1 MNSGSFSPQNYNV
14 SKCAI
19 VRMLSP
25 RLEGVLG
32 ATHAPRSMM
41 NIPRFAPDLKIIRLQ
56 HSKNKEH
63 AEGSR
68 VHTRGERNAQCDACG
83 NHASAHHSAFLLRRY
98 LRYQDG
104 LTYSHKTNSCEHT
117 LLRIADFVC
126 VCICARVCVCVC
138 VCVSMFVCVCLC
150 VCVCMCVCVCV
161 CVCV

>member
-1 MNSGSFSPQNYNV
+1 MLSCVICCVVLAYVLSVFTRGACTHEESLNSGSFSPQNYNV

-98 LRYQDG
+98 LRY
-104 LTYSHKTNSCEHT
+104 THV
-117 LLRIADFVC
+117 RMA
-126 VCICARVCVCVC
+126 
-138 VCVSMFVCVCLC
+138 
-150 VCVCMCVCVCV
+150 
-161 CVCV
+161 